1 MTGRRRKN
9 GPGLPGVETDGPVAT
24 VAQVG
29 PVRTCIGCRRKA
41 HPDAMV
47 RLVASDE
54 PPGFVVDRLAPG
66 RGAWLCRAEES
77 PGDDR
82 GSDDAVAVDGSCL
95 GAAIKRRAFAR
106 AFRR

>member
-1 MTGRRRKN
+1 MTGRRSKN
-9 GPGLPGVETDGPVAT
+9 APGRPGVETDGPVAP
-24 VAQVG
+24 VSKVG
-29 PVRTCIGCRRKA
+29 PVRTCIGCRCKA

-54 PPGFVVDRLAPG
+54 PPGFVVGRLAQG
-66 RGAWLCRAEES
+66 RGAWLCRAEET

-82 GSDDAVAVDGSCL
+82 GSDHAGALDGSCV
-95 GAAIKRRAFAR
+95 GAAVKRKAFAR